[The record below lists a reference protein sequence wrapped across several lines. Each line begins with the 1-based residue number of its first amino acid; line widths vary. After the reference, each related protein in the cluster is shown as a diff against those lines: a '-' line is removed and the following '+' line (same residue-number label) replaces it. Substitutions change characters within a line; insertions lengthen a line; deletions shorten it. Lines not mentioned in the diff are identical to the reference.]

1 MSEAEDDKSG
11 SDVVGGEAPGV
22 KIIPSIAISL
32 KGRKPVV
39 IPNNLVVED
48 WVFVVLLHEKCAS
61 YKQLYSFNLR

>member
-11 SDVVGGEAPGV
+11 SDVIGGEAPAV

-48 WVFVVLLHEKCAS
+48 WVFGSIA
-61 YKQLYSFNLR
+61 